1 MRNRLEIFAL
11 CAVLLLLPVFLE
23 ANAQAMEGS
32 TPVYYNPDGGTYYHL
47 DPDCAS
53 VAKEWRDRFD
63 EFPYDSLFKSH
74 WYLLPCSACVDIAT
88 QFLWEG
94 EKEFRD
100 AVPVLEQQLKEL
112 RPPTKCGGQEDHPPA
127 GVWGRAPKP
136 YAAASSTSVASVRRT
151 QETRLSPNSGV
162 FQRSA
167 PRPTRTRGYLLRIF
181 LRQHPFNEQ
190 PIAHGGIIDEHMC
203 ESMMPKDPHI
213 FGSRG

>member
-23 ANAQAMEGS
+23 ANAQAVEGS

-74 WYLLPCSACVDIAT
+74 WYLLPCSACVDVAT

-112 RPPTKCGGQEDHPPA
+112 GISHLQPCAWRITPEKDEIAVIFFEERVYEFLACPF
-127 GVWGRAPKP
+127 GRRMG
-136 YAAASSTSVASVRRT
+136 TERG
-151 QETRLSPNSGV
+151 LSPS
-162 FQRSA
+162 
-167 PRPTRTRGYLLRIF
+167 
-181 LRQHPFNEQ
+181 
-190 PIAHGGIIDEHMC
+190 
-203 ESMMPKDPHI
+203 
-213 FGSRG
+213 

>member
-74 WYLLPCSACVDIAT
+74 WYLLPCSACVDVAT

-112 RPPTKCGGQEDHPPA
+112 GISHLQPCAWRITPEKDEIAVIFFEDRVYEFFLVLSD
-127 GVWGRAPKP
+127 GEWVPKE
-136 YAAASSTSVASVRRT
+136 ASV
-151 QETRLSPNSGV
+151 QAE
-162 FQRSA
+162 
-167 PRPTRTRGYLLRIF
+167 
-181 LRQHPFNEQ
+181 
-190 PIAHGGIIDEHMC
+190 
-203 ESMMPKDPHI
+203 
-213 FGSRG
+213 

>member
-1 MRNRLEIFAL
+1 MRNRLKIFAL

-53 VAKEWRDRFD
+53 VAKEWRDRFE

-74 WYLLPCSACVDIAT
+74 WYLLPCSACVDVAT

-112 RPPTKCGGQEDHPPA
+112 GISH
-127 GVWGRAPKP
+127 
-136 YAAASSTSVASVRRT
+136 
-151 QETRLSPNSGV
+151 L
-162 FQRSA
+162 
-167 PRPTRTRGYLLRIF
+167 
-181 LRQHPFNEQ
+181 Q
-190 PIAHGGIIDEHMC
+190 PCA
-203 ESMMPKDPHI
+203 
-213 FGSRG
+213 

>member
-53 VAKEWRDRFD
+53 VAEEWRDRFD

-74 WYLLPCSACVDIAT
+74 WYLLPCSACVDVAT

-112 RPPTKCGGQEDHPPA
+112 GISHLQPCAWRITPEKDEIAVIFFEERVYEFLLVLSDGEW
-127 GVWGRAPKP
+127 VPKE
-136 YAAASSTSVASVRRT
+136 A
-151 QETRLSPNSGV
+151 
-162 FQRSA
+162 
-167 PRPTRTRGYLLRIF
+167 
-181 LRQHPFNEQ
+181 
-190 PIAHGGIIDEHMC
+190 
-203 ESMMPKDPHI
+203 
-213 FGSRG
+213 

>member
-53 VAKEWRDRFD
+53 VAKEWRDRFE

-112 RPPTKCGGQEDHPPA
+112 GISHLQPCAWRITPEKDEIAVIFFEERVYEFLLVLSDGE
-127 GVWGRAPKP
+127 WAPKE
-136 YAAASSTSVASVRRT
+136 AWVQA
-151 QETRLSPNSGV
+151 E
-162 FQRSA
+162 
-167 PRPTRTRGYLLRIF
+167 
-181 LRQHPFNEQ
+181 
-190 PIAHGGIIDEHMC
+190 
-203 ESMMPKDPHI
+203 
-213 FGSRG
+213 

>member
-94 EKEFRD
+94 EKGGPF
-100 AVPVLEQQLKEL
+100 PVMREGPPFLHFSNPVMGLIPYRTTQS
-112 RPPTKCGGQEDHPPA
+112 RPGSAPA
-127 GVWGRAPKP
+127 G
-136 YAAASSTSVASVRRT
+136 RRSRRRG
-151 QETRLSPNSGV
+151 TRWWTEPR
-162 FQRSA
+162 RS
-167 PRPTRTRGYLLRIF
+167 
-181 LRQHPFNEQ
+181 
-190 PIAHGGIIDEHMC
+190 C
-203 ESMMPKDPHI
+203 
-213 FGSRG
+213 

>member
-1 MRNRLEIFAL
+1 MRNRLKIFAF

-53 VAKEWRDRFD
+53 VAKEWRDRFE

-74 WYLLPCSACVDIAT
+74 WYLLPCSACVDVAT

-112 RPPTKCGGQEDHPPA
+112 GISHLQPCAWRITPEKDEIAVIFFEERVYEFLLVLSDGEWVPNTERG
-127 GVWGRAPKP
+127 
-136 YAAASSTSVASVRRT
+136 
-151 QETRLSPNSGV
+151 LSPS
-162 FQRSA
+162 
-167 PRPTRTRGYLLRIF
+167 
-181 LRQHPFNEQ
+181 
-190 PIAHGGIIDEHMC
+190 
-203 ESMMPKDPHI
+203 
-213 FGSRG
+213 

>member
-74 WYLLPCSACVDIAT
+74 WYLLPCSACVDVAT

-112 RPPTKCGGQEDHPPA
+112 GISHLQPCA
-127 GVWGRAPKP
+127 W
-136 YAAASSTSVASVRRT
+136 
-151 QETRLSPNSGV
+151 
-162 FQRSA
+162 
-167 PRPTRTRGYLLRIF
+167 RIT
-181 LRQHPFNEQ
+181 PE
-190 PIAHGGIIDEHMC
+190 
-203 ESMMPKDPHI
+203 KD
-213 FGSRG
+213 R

>member
-1 MRNRLEIFAL
+1 MRNRLKIFAF

-53 VAKEWRDRFD
+53 VAKEMARQFE
-63 EFPYDSLFKSH
+63 EFPYDSHDSKATGH
-74 WYLLPCSACVDIAT
+74 LLPCSACVDVAT

-112 RPPTKCGGQEDHPPA
+112 GISHLQPCAWRITPEKDEIA
-127 GVWGRAPKP
+127 VIFFEERVYEFWLVLSGRRMG
-136 YAAASSTSVASVRRT
+136 TERG
-151 QETRLSPNSGV
+151 LSPS
-162 FQRSA
+162 
-167 PRPTRTRGYLLRIF
+167 
-181 LRQHPFNEQ
+181 
-190 PIAHGGIIDEHMC
+190 
-203 ESMMPKDPHI
+203 
-213 FGSRG
+213 

>member
-63 EFPYDSLFKSH
+63 EFPYDNLFKSH

-112 RPPTKCGGQEDHPPA
+112 GISHLQSCAWRITPEKDEIAVIFFEERIYEFLLVLSDGEW
-127 GVWGRAPKP
+127 VPKE
-136 YAAASSTSVASVRRT
+136 A
-151 QETRLSPNSGV
+151 
-162 FQRSA
+162 
-167 PRPTRTRGYLLRIF
+167 
-181 LRQHPFNEQ
+181 
-190 PIAHGGIIDEHMC
+190 
-203 ESMMPKDPHI
+203 
-213 FGSRG
+213 

>member
-74 WYLLPCSACVDIAT
+74 WYLLPCSACVDVAT

-112 RPPTKCGGQEDHPPA
+112 GISHLQPCAWRITPEKDEIAVIFFEERIYEFLLVLSDGE
-127 GVWGRAPKP
+127 WAPKE
-136 YAAASSTSVASVRRT
+136 AWVQA
-151 QETRLSPNSGV
+151 E
-162 FQRSA
+162 
-167 PRPTRTRGYLLRIF
+167 
-181 LRQHPFNEQ
+181 
-190 PIAHGGIIDEHMC
+190 
-203 ESMMPKDPHI
+203 
-213 FGSRG
+213 

>member
-1 MRNRLEIFAL
+1 MRNRLKIFAF

-112 RPPTKCGGQEDHPPA
+112 GISHLQPCAWRITPEKDEIAVIFFEERIYEFLLVLSDGE
-127 GVWGRAPKP
+127 WAPKE
-136 YAAASSTSVASVRRT
+136 AWVQA
-151 QETRLSPNSGV
+151 E
-162 FQRSA
+162 
-167 PRPTRTRGYLLRIF
+167 
-181 LRQHPFNEQ
+181 
-190 PIAHGGIIDEHMC
+190 
-203 ESMMPKDPHI
+203 
-213 FGSRG
+213 

>member
-112 RPPTKCGGQEDHPPA
+112 GISHLQPCAWRITPEKDEIAVIFFEERIYEFLLVLSDGE
-127 GVWGRAPKP
+127 WAPKE
-136 YAAASSTSVASVRRT
+136 AWVQA
-151 QETRLSPNSGV
+151 E
-162 FQRSA
+162 
-167 PRPTRTRGYLLRIF
+167 
-181 LRQHPFNEQ
+181 
-190 PIAHGGIIDEHMC
+190 
-203 ESMMPKDPHI
+203 
-213 FGSRG
+213 

>member
-1 MRNRLEIFAL
+1 MRNRLKIFAF

-53 VAKEWRDRFD
+53 VAKEWRDRFE

-74 WYLLPCSACVDIAT
+74 WYLLPCSACVDVAT

-112 RPPTKCGGQEDHPPA
+112 GISHLQPCAWRITPEKDEIAVIFFEERVYEFLLVHSDGEW
-127 GVWGRAPKP
+127 VPKE
-136 YAAASSTSVASVRRT
+136 ARVQA
-151 QETRLSPNSGV
+151 E
-162 FQRSA
+162 
-167 PRPTRTRGYLLRIF
+167 
-181 LRQHPFNEQ
+181 
-190 PIAHGGIIDEHMC
+190 
-203 ESMMPKDPHI
+203 
-213 FGSRG
+213 

>member
-11 CAVLLLLPVFLE
+11 CAVMLLSPVFLE

-112 RPPTKCGGQEDHPPA
+112 GISHLQPCAWRITPEKDEIAVIFFEERIYEFLLVLSDGEW
-127 GVWGRAPKP
+127 VPKE
-136 YAAASSTSVASVRRT
+136 ARV
-151 QETRLSPNSGV
+151 
-162 FQRSA
+162 
-167 PRPTRTRGYLLRIF
+167 
-181 LRQHPFNEQ
+181 
-190 PIAHGGIIDEHMC
+190 
-203 ESMMPKDPHI
+203 
-213 FGSRG
+213 

>member
-74 WYLLPCSACVDIAT
+74 WYLLPCSACVDVAT

-100 AVPVLEQQLKEL
+100 AVPVLEQQFKEL
-112 RPPTKCGGQEDHPPA
+112 GISHLQPCAWRITPEKDEIAVIFFEERVYEFLLVLSDGE
-127 GVWGRAPKP
+127 WAPKE
-136 YAAASSTSVASVRRT
+136 AWVQA
-151 QETRLSPNSGV
+151 E
-162 FQRSA
+162 
-167 PRPTRTRGYLLRIF
+167 
-181 LRQHPFNEQ
+181 
-190 PIAHGGIIDEHMC
+190 
-203 ESMMPKDPHI
+203 
-213 FGSRG
+213 

>member
-1 MRNRLEIFAL
+1 MRNRLKIFAL

-74 WYLLPCSACVDIAT
+74 WYLLPCSACVDVAT

-112 RPPTKCGGQEDHPPA
+112 GISHLQPCAWRITPEKDEIAVIFFEDRVYEFFLVLSD
-127 GVWGRAPKP
+127 GEWVPKE
-136 YAAASSTSVASVRRT
+136 AWVQA
-151 QETRLSPNSGV
+151 E
-162 FQRSA
+162 
-167 PRPTRTRGYLLRIF
+167 
-181 LRQHPFNEQ
+181 
-190 PIAHGGIIDEHMC
+190 
-203 ESMMPKDPHI
+203 
-213 FGSRG
+213 

>member
-53 VAKEWRDRFD
+53 VAKEWRDRFE

-74 WYLLPCSACVDIAT
+74 WYLLPCSACVDVAT

-112 RPPTKCGGQEDHPPA
+112 GISHLQPCAWRITPEKDEIAVIFFEDRVYEILLVLSD
-127 GVWGRAPKP
+127 GEWVPKE
-136 YAAASSTSVASVRRT
+136 A
-151 QETRLSPNSGV
+151 
-162 FQRSA
+162 
-167 PRPTRTRGYLLRIF
+167 
-181 LRQHPFNEQ
+181 
-190 PIAHGGIIDEHMC
+190 
-203 ESMMPKDPHI
+203 
-213 FGSRG
+213 